1 MENSSLLRDFIPPT
15 TFISRNS
22 SFLCFRDITWRMDV
36 TEAWPHFSLLLLC
49 SDSTGASRSSAGVP
63 RTAPSGLEHLVQ
75 WYLIAQSLVHNI
87 YIYIY
92 IYKYTYSYIGAA
104 SDLGSSLLGLFLR
117 PRALWSS
124 TAIQVGFSPT
134 ASKLSSGCGPDA
146 ITC

>member
-1 MENSSLLRDFIPPT
+1 MENSSLRRDFIPPT

-63 RTAPSGLEHLVQ
+63 RTAPSGLEQLVQ

-92 IYKYTYSYIGAA
+92 TYINIHIVISAQPVIWVPVYSGYFF
-104 SDLGSSLLGLFLR
+104 GLE
-117 PRALWSS
+117 P
-124 TAIQVGFSPT
+124 
-134 ASKLSSGCGPDA
+134 CGPPLQFKWDFPRRLLS
-146 ITC
+146 